1 MSIPKKTKTLYPLSL
16 SEAKRHLRVEEDWH
30 EDDDYI
36 GNLIKAATQKA
47 EQYIGKDIALTN
59 NVQTI
64 RDYFGLELFIDEGNF
79 VSFTSAVTDASISL
93 TVSEVE
99 IGYNFAEIEFAESVS
114 SEVLTLNYVTGYEE
128 GQCPEVIKQAILVK
142 IGDLYDIDR
151 QSYTIG
157 AIKESKAFQ
166 ALLDSFRYISF

>member
-1 MSIPKKTKTLYPLSL
+1 MSLAIKTKTLYPLSL

-36 GNLIKAATQKA
+36 SNLIKAATQKA

-64 RDYFGLELFIDEGNF
+64 KNFYGTELFIDEGNF

-99 IGYNFAEIEFAESVS
+99 IGYNWAEVTFDQSVS
-114 SEVLTLNYVTGYEE
+114 SCTLNLNYLTGYQEAL
-128 GQCPEVIKQAILVK
+128 CPEVVKQAILVK

-157 AIKESKAFQ
+157 SIKENKAFE